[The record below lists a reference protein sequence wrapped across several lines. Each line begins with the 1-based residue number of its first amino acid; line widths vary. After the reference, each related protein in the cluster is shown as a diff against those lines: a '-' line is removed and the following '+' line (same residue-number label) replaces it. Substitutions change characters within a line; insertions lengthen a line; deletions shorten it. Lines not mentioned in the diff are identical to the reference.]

1 MYSVEGIKENV
12 QRTHD
17 VGSNK
22 YIIYIVPKDDW
33 FVLNVN
39 FCESLIYNVVHYYV
53 DKQRSN
59 GRTHCYAVNLF
70 VGFAVELESANTPSL
85 CGLLKTHKPG
95 NPMRPIISAVGSFNH
110 EAAKWL
116 SNVLAPLCHHSTV
129 VRDTFSFV
137 KEIQKNDLRG
147 CAIAPFG
154 VKSLFTNILL
164 KFTTNLIVKS
174 LFHDGCTQFI
184 AKLK

>member
-116 SNVLAPLCHHSTV
+116 PLNWKVVLWQIHFSS
-129 VRDTFSFV
+129 FSFEFGY
-137 KEIQKNDLRG
+137 KL
-147 CAIAPFG
+147 CAA
-154 VKSLFTNILL
+154 VMK
-164 KFTTNLIVKS
+164 
-174 LFHDGCTQFI
+174 
-184 AKLK
+184 